1 MQSPTPAPPAAQ
13 GITIQAPPGSP
24 GGPSPITVIIP
35 RTAREVEAIR
45 RVREQLSNQ
54 LISARDRRTE
64 LAQQYEGA
72 SGANRAGLDAQLRVL
87 DQRIV
92 QLETDIAETG
102 RQLTSPQAGLIGV
115 PSAPPGRSPRFD
127 RGPMTAFSIV
137 FTLFVLAPM
146 AIAAARLMWR
156 RASRPAVPPAWSDA
170 TTRFD
175 RLEQA
180 VDAIAIEMERVSEG
194 QRFMTRILTE
204 RGAAGTS
211 APAESTPALNGQG
224 QPLPAL
230 GAGSPDQILVQK
242 SEQEAL
248 RVRRS

>member
-1 MQSPTPAPPAAQ
+1 MPVPQNPRDIAALRNQ
-13 GITIQAPPGSP
+13 RS
-24 GGPSPITVIIP
+24 
-35 RTAREVEAIR
+35 E
-45 RVREQLSNQ
+45 LSSQ
-54 LISARDRRTE
+54 LINVRDRRTE
-64 LAQQYEGA
+64 LAKQYENA
-72 SGANRAGLDAQLRVL
+72 SGANRDGLAAQLRVL

-92 QLETDIAETG
+92 QIESELEVT
-102 RQLTSPQAGLIGV
+102 RQQLASSQAGSIGV
-115 PSAPPGRSPRFD
+115 PPPPGRSPRFD

-137 FTLFVLAPM
+137 FTLFVLAPL

-156 RASRPAVPPAWSDA
+156 RASRPTVPPAWSDA

-180 VDAIAIEMERVSEG
+180 VDAIAIEMERVSVG
-194 QRFMTRILTE
+194 QRFVTRILTE